1 MIHNSFSQDLGRYEY
16 CACVAAGSF
25 IFNNGSVGIDVQKLK
40 NIKMLVLDV
49 DGILTDCRL
58 WMDSNGQWKR
68 IYSVRD
74 GVGIKALLESGYKV
88 AIITG
93 ATAEDVRSRVKML
106 GISYLYEGALNK
118 TPPFEDLQKQSGIF
132 PSEMA
137 YMGDDFFDI
146 PILTKVQFSATVP
159 DAMEEVLEYVQYV
172 TKRPA
177 GNGAVR
183 EVCDFIL
190 KYGFYSKGSRAESTQ
205 G

>member
-1 MIHNSFSQDLGRYEY
+1 
-16 CACVAAGSF
+16 
-25 IFNNGSVGIDVQKLK
+25 VGIDVQKLR

-74 GVGIKALLESGYKV
+74 GVGIKALIESGYKV

-93 ATAEDVRSRVKML
+93 STAEDVRSRAKML
-106 GISYLYEGALNK
+106 GINYFFEGALNK
-118 TPPFEDLQKQSGIF
+118 IPSFDELQKQSGIK

-137 YMGDDFFDI
+137 YMGDDFFDV
-146 PILTKVQFSATVP
+146 PILKQVQFSATVP
-159 DAMEEVLEYVQYV
+159 DAMEEVLETVQYV

-183 EVCDFIL
+183 EVCDYIL
-190 KYGFYSKGSRAESTQ
+190 KYGHFSKGNI
-205 G
+205 